1 MNDVSRRGFLAGTAA
16 LGGLAVTSGVAS
28 AAPEAAA
35 GAGHPPLGPVTVRPG
50 DPRYRDLQIKG
61 VNTRFR
67 PAPEAFQLVGSTEQV
82 VRAVQEAVRAGK
94 RITVR
99 GGGHSCENSV
109 GEGAQVIIDL
119 SQFNDVYFDQRRG
132 AFAIEAGATLREVY
146 KTLYLGWGVTLP
158 GGECGEVGVGGHIQG
173 GGYGPQSRRLGVT
186 VDYLYAVEVVVVDK
200 DGTARAV
207 VATREPGDPNRELW
221 WAHTG
226 GGGGNFGV
234 VTRYWMRD
242 PKAKGDDPTKLLPR
256 PPAEVV
262 TSVAICGWKD
272 IDEDRF
278 VRLMRNYGEFLERHS
293 APDSPYAGLWSAF
306 LVPGPVEGANPG
318 GFIITGQIDTG
329 VPNAEKLLAD
339 YFAAVTAGVDKGV
352 FVTPPERQTWLTS
365 ALSSGTNQESGRYK
379 QKSAYLRKRY
389 TDEQARISYRHIT
402 ATKAPEGTT
411 PPPLLWLLS
420 FGGKVNT
427 VAPSATAMAQRDSI
441 LKATFIT
448 YWPDPKDEETEIR
461 RLREYFRELYADTG
475 GVPVP
480 NAANDGCYI
489 NYPDIDMADPA
500 WNTSGVPWH
509 ELFYKGNYPRLQQVK
524 AKWDPR
530 NVFHHTLSI
539 RLP

>member
-1 MNDVSRRGFLAGTAA
+1 MNDVSRRGFLAGAA
-16 LGGLAVTSGVAS
+16 AVGGLAATGGVAA
-28 AAPEAAA
+28 AAPAAEAS
-35 GAGHPPLGPVTVRPG
+35 GGHPPLGPVTVRPG
-50 DPRYRDLQIKG
+50 DPRYEDLRIKG
-61 VNTRFR
+61 INVRFR
-67 PAPEAFQLVGSTEQV
+67 PTPEAFQLVGSTDQV

-99 GGGHSCENSV
+99 GGGHSCEDFV
-109 GEGAQVIIDL
+109 GDGAQVIIDL
-119 SQFNDVYFDQRRG
+119 SQFHDVYFDPRRN

-146 KTLYLGWGVTLP
+146 KTLYLGWGVTVP

-173 GGYGPQSRRLGVT
+173 GGYGPQSRKLGVL

-207 VATREPGDPNRELW
+207 VATREPHDPNRDLW

-242 PKAKGDDPTKLLPR
+242 PKAKGTDPTKLLPK
-256 PPAEVV
+256 PAAAVLAG
-262 TSVAICGWKD
+262 VALGGWAE
-272 IDEDRF
+272 IDETRF
-278 VRLMRNYGEFLERHS
+278 VRLMRNYGEFMERHKG
-293 APDSPYAGLWSAF
+293 ADSPYASLWSAF
-306 LVPGPVEGANPG
+306 LVPCPTEGAHQG
-318 GFIITGQIDTG
+318 GFVITGQLDAT
-329 VPNAEKLLAD
+329 VPNADKLLAD

-352 FVTPPERQTWLTS
+352 HVLPPERRTWLTS

-389 TDEQARISYRHIT
+389 TDEQAKIAYRHIT
-402 ATKAPEGTT
+402 KAKAPEGTS
-411 PPPLLWLLS
+411 PPPMLWLLS

-427 VAPSATAMAQRDSI
+427 VAPEATAMPQRDSI

-448 YWPDPKDEETEIR
+448 YWPDPAEEALEIR
-461 RLREYFRELYADTG
+461 RVREFFRDLYADTG

-509 ELFYKGNYPRLQQVK
+509 ELFYKGNYPKLQQVK

-530 NVFHHTLSI
+530 NVFHHALSI